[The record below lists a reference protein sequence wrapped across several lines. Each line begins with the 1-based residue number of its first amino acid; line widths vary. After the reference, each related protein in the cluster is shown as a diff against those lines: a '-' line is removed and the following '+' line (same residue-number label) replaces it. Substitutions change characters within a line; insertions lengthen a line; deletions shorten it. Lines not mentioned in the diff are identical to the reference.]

1 LDILTSELIGYSYEQ
16 LEYQI
21 DRRDNEETPMKLLTS
36 RLTIRHLRMVVA
48 IVEEGNLVRAAKR
61 LNMTQSAVT
70 KALQEV
76 EALTKAQLFDRT
88 NRGVVP
94 TLYGDTLAEHARL
107 VITQLA
113 HAEEHLADLRDG
125 TGGRV
130 AIGTLLSASAEL
142 LPTAIARLRRD
153 RPNLVV
159 KIVEGTNDVLI
170 PALRA
175 GELDMVVGRLSE
187 HRDRLNVIQEV
198 LMNDI
203 ACVVARRG
211 HPLTERP
218 QLSLSELVD
227 WEWILPPPEASL
239 RRQID
244 IAFRQEGLEPPP
256 HAVESVSL
264 LTNRGLLIDADYL
277 GVLPGQVAR
286 REAASGALA
295 ILPVTLHATA
305 RPIGITTR
313 TNARLSPAAEVLVK
327 MLRSTAAEL
336 AP

>member
-1 LDILTSELIGYSYEQ
+1 
-16 LEYQI
+16 
-21 DRRDNEETPMKLLTS
+21 MKLLTS

>member
-1 LDILTSELIGYSYEQ
+1 
-16 LEYQI
+16 
-21 DRRDNEETPMKLLTS
+21 MKLVTS

-76 EALTKAQLFDRT
+76 EALTKARLFDRN

-94 TLYGDTLAEHARL
+94 TMFGETLAEHARL

-130 AIGTLLSASAEL
+130 AIGTLLSAAAEL
-142 LPTAIARLRRD
+142 LPTAIARLRKD
-153 RPNLVV
+153 RPKLVV

-187 HRDRLNVIQEV
+187 LRDRLNVVQEV
-198 LMNDI
+198 LMDDI

-211 HPLTERP
+211 HPLAERHD
-218 QLSLSELVD
+218 LGLADLIG
-227 WEWILPPPEASL
+227 WEWILPPQETSL

-244 IAFRQEGLEPPP
+244 IAFREEGLEPPV
-256 HAVESVSL
+256 HAVELRLPAHQPRPARRRRLSW
-264 LTNRGLLIDADYL
+264 R
-277 GVLPGQVAR
+277 LPGPGRAQGGR
-286 REAASGALA
+286 RGRD
-295 ILPVTLHATA
+295 HHTA
-305 RPIGITTR
+305 RHAARDSHTDRDHHAHQRQALSGSRIAG
-313 TNARLSPAAEVLVK
+313 TNAEENGPGSDGLILGYRNHCYSLPS
-327 MLRSTAAEL
+327 
-336 AP
+336 

>member
-1 LDILTSELIGYSYEQ
+1 
-16 LEYQI
+16 
-21 DRRDNEETPMKLLTS
+21 MKLLTS

-48 IVEEGNLVRAAKR
+48 IVEEGNLVRAAKH

-76 EALTKAQLFDRT
+76 EALTRAKLFDRT

-94 TLYGDTLAEHARL
+94 TMFGNTLAEHARL

-142 LPTAIARLRRD
+142 LPTAIARLRRG

-198 LMNDI
+198 LMDDI
-203 ACVVARRG
+203 ACVVARSG

-218 QLSLSELVD
+218 NLKLAELVA

-277 GVLPGQVAR
+277 GVFPAQVAR
-286 REAASGALA
+286 REAASGLLA
-295 ILPVTLHATA
+295 ILPVTLQATA

-313 TNARLSPAAEVLVK
+313 ANARLSPAAELLVD
-327 MLRSTAAEL
+327 MLRSVAAEFT
-336 AP
+336 P

>member
-1 LDILTSELIGYSYEQ
+1 
-16 LEYQI
+16 LEYQSGTNH
-21 DRRDNEETPMKLLTS
+21 RTGNALMKLVTS

-76 EALTKAQLFDRT
+76 EALTKARLFHRN

-94 TLYGDTLAEHARL
+94 TMFGETLAEHARL

-130 AIGTLLSASAEL
+130 AIGTLLSAAAEL
-142 LPTAIARLRRD
+142 LPTAIARLRKD
-153 RPNLVV
+153 RPKLVV

-187 HRDRLNVIQEV
+187 LRDRLNVVQEV
-198 LMNDI
+198 LMDDI

-211 HPLTERP
+211 HPLADRRD
-218 QLSLSELVD
+218 LGLADLIG
-227 WEWILPPPEASL
+227 WEWILPPQETSL

-244 IAFRQEGLEPPP
+244 IAFREEGLEPPV
-256 HAVESVSL
+256 HAVDSVSL
-264 LTNRGLLIDADYL
+264 LTNRALLVDADYL
-277 GVLPGQVAR
+277 GVFPAQVAR
-286 REAASGALA
+286 REAAAGAIT
-295 ILPVTLHATA
+295 ILPVTLRATA
-305 RPIGITTR
+305 IPIGITTR
-313 TNARLSPAAEVLVK
+313 TNARLSPAAELLAET
-327 MLRSTAAEL
+327 LRRTAVDLTA
-336 AP
+336 

>member
-1 LDILTSELIGYSYEQ
+1 
-16 LEYQI
+16 
-21 DRRDNEETPMKLLTS
+21 MKLVTS

-70 KALQEV
+70 KALQEI
-76 EALTKAQLFDRT
+76 EALTKARLFDRT

-94 TLYGDTLAEHARL
+94 TMFGDTLAEHARL

-142 LPTAIARLRRD
+142 LPTAIARLRKE
-153 RPNLVV
+153 RPKLVV

-187 HRDRLNVIQEV
+187 QRDRLNVVQEV
-198 LMNDI
+198 LMDDI

-211 HPLTERP
+211 HPLAERSE
-218 QLSLSELVD
+218 LSLTDLIG
-227 WEWILPPPEASL
+227 WEWILPPQETSL

-244 IAFRQEGLEPPP
+244 IAFREEGLEPPS
-256 HAVESVSL
+256 HAVDSVSL
-264 LTNRGLLIDADYL
+264 LTNRALLIDADYL
-277 GVLPGQVAR
+277 GVFPAQVAR
-286 REAASGALA
+286 REAAAGAIV
-295 ILPVTLHATA
+295 ILPVTLRATA
-305 RPIGITTR
+305 MPMGITTR
-313 TNARLSPAAEVLVK
+313 TNARLSPAAEVLVET
-327 MLRSTAAEL
+327 LRRTAADL
-336 AP
+336 ARHDV